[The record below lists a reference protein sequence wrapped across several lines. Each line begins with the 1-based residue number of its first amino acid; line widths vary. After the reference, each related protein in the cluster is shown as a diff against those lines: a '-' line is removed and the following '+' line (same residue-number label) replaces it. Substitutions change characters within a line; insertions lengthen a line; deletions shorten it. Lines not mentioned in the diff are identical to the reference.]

1 MSSVPSLPALGS
13 PKATQHT
20 PPNNGSQPP
29 SKPQHQMKF
38 FEPQLRTYSAIRI
51 VAVII
56 TAGLIIAM
64 IQFATRPLQRFLDCS
79 SDSSSC
85 QSSKRIQTIMS
96 ITVSFIIVIVG
107 IVAVG
112 FVLNILGI
120 KLGSI
125 LAGAGIL
132 GLIIGLGAQSVIK
145 DVVTGILIISENQIS
160 EGDYVYITTAKGDD
174 IQGIVKSLSVRLVK
188 LEDDQGSEVFIPS
201 GNILRI
207 ANASRSNQIVTVT
220 ITTPLGTDVR
230 SITDVLDALV
240 AQLARDSVIGDKLLT
255 QPQVGGV
262 ETLSDSSYTTQIQAQ
277 VAAGDQWVV
286 GNYIRL
292 QVVQA
297 LQNLEIH
304 APQVFV
310 NIDKL
315 PFVPGVQAADLT
327 ASDTHVKASETHV
340 KAKDEAPLVSPLA
353 PPILHPPV
361 KQPVVGVAPPVKQ
374 PPKAVKASSGR
385 RASMAGPGLRR
396 ASTAG
401 PGLRRAYGIQQ
412 VNQTITI

>member
-1 MSSVPSLPALGS
+1 
-13 PKATQHT
+13 
-20 PPNNGSQPP
+20 
-29 SKPQHQMKF
+29 MKF

-207 ANASRSNQIVTVT
+207 ANASRSNQNCDGDHYN
-220 ITTPLGTDVR
+220 PLGHGR
-230 SITDVLDALV
+230 SLHHRRPRRPGGPARTRLCDWRQAVDA
-240 AQLARDSVIGDKLLT
+240 
-255 QPQVGGV
+255 
-262 ETLSDSSYTTQIQAQ
+262 
-277 VAAGDQWVV
+277 
-286 GNYIRL
+286 
-292 QVVQA
+292 
-297 LQNLEIH
+297 
-304 APQVFV
+304 AP
-310 NIDKL
+310 
-315 PFVPGVQAADLT
+315 G
-327 ASDTHVKASETHV
+327 
-340 KAKDEAPLVSPLA
+340 
-353 PPILHPPV
+353 
-361 KQPVVGVAPPVKQ
+361 
-374 PPKAVKASSGR
+374 GR
-385 RASMAGPGLRR
+385 R
-396 ASTAG
+396 
-401 PGLRRAYGIQQ
+401 
-412 VNQTITI
+412 